1 MAAAYSCFT
10 SFLLDWLLAA
20 TKIDGDRIDET
31 DRHQI
36 QKIFGINQ

>member
-1 MAAAYSCFT
+1 VLIVASLRFSWIGY
-10 SFLLDWLLAA
+10 LAA
-20 TKIDGDRIDET
+20 MKIDGDRIDET